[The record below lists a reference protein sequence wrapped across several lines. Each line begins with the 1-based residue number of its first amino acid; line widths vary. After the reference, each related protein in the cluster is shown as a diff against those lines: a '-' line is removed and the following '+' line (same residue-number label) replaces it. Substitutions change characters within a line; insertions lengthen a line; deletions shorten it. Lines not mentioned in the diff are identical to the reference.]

1 METRD
6 KIIDVANEQFI
17 HLGVRY
23 VTMDDIARAAGVSK
37 KTIYQEFD
45 DKGRLVYESFKRSM
59 DRDKAFFEDL
69 HKEASCPIEHFVLVS
84 KYIRTRFSKI
94 NPLVFG
100 EVQRYYPE
108 SWRLFQDFKN
118 NCAVRT
124 ITEVINNGKER
135 GYFRSE
141 INADILA
148 MIRMDQISGIF
159 DPSRFSP
166 SEYNILDVQMAV
178 MDHFIHGILTDKGR
192 ELFYKINNQD

>member
-1 METRD
+1 MGTRE

-17 HLGVRY
+17 QLGVRY

-45 DKGRLVYESFKRSM
+45 DKGRLVYESFKSSL
-59 DRDKAFFEDL
+59 DKDQVFFETL
-69 HKEASCPIEHFVLVS
+69 HKEVSCPIEHFVLIS
-84 KYIRTRFSKI
+84 KYIRSRFAKI
-94 NPLVFG
+94 NPLVFS
-100 EVQRYYPE
+100 EIQRYYPE
-108 SWRLFQDFKN
+108 SWKLLQDFRN
-118 NCAVRT
+118 NCAVKT
-124 ITEVINNGKER
+124 ITEVINSGKAK

-159 DPSRFSP
+159 DPGRFSS
-166 SEYNILDVQMAV
+166 SEYNILDIQMTV
-178 MDHFIHGILTDKGR
+178 MDHFIHGLLTDKGR

>member
-6 KIIDVANEQFI
+6 KILDVANEQFTQ
-17 HLGVRY
+17 LGVRY

-59 DRDKAFFEDL
+59 DNDQAFFEAL
-69 HKEASCPIEHFVLVS
+69 HSEVSCPIEHFVLIS
-84 KYIRTRFSKI
+84 KYIRSRFAKI
-94 NPLVFG
+94 NPLVFS
-100 EVQRYYPE
+100 EIQRYYPE
-108 SWRLFQDFKN
+108 SWKLFQDFRN

-124 ITEVINNGKER
+124 ITEVINSGKEK

-148 MIRMDQISGIF
+148 LIRMDQISGIF

-166 SEYNILDVQMAV
+166 SEYNILDIQMTV